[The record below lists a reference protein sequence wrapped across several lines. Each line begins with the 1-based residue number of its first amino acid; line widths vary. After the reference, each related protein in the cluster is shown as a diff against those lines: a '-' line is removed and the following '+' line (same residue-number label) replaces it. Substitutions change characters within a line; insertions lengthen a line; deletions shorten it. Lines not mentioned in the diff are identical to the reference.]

1 MLHVVGQVASKK
13 PSKDKLFSRFDLP
26 TIYFL
31 SCKPSEILVL
41 NRKIGPIYVNIC
53 QRIFRVDDP
62 SCPKLQFSHK
72 CRDCLASCKKH
83 ILVDAA
89 AAAEREESSA
99 YEKTSVIFL
108 Q

>member
-1 MLHVVGQVASKK
+1 MQTFRNIS
-13 PSKDKLFSRFDLP
+13 
-26 TIYFL
+26 T
-31 SCKPSEILVL
+31 
-41 NRKIGPIYVNIC
+41 RKIGPIYVNIC

-89 AAAEREESSA
+89 AAAERERRARHMKKQVLYFCNSMCRQTSSDRIRR
-99 YEKTSVIFL
+99 SVKMIICL
-108 Q
+108 IAVILTDR